1 MSGRQ
6 SEPRDTTMPVDPDL
20 PVGRPFI
27 RRGWLGLRRRADI
40 LLVIGVGG
48 ALGSAARYGVAQL
61 VPHRAGQLP
70 WATVSVNVL
79 GCLLIGMLMVF
90 VMDVWPPQRYVRPF
104 LGVGVLGGFTTF
116 STYTVDTWQLAK
128 AGVPWNAVL
137 YLIGS
142 LGVGLVAVWVG
153 LVLARLL
160 VRTGHRRKE
169 KRRSSSGSRQ
179 ERILDQRS
187 RSSR

>member
-6 SEPRDTTMPVDPDL
+6 AEPRATPMPVDPDL

-40 LLVIGVGG
+40 LLVIGAGG

-61 VPHRAGQLP
+61 LPHQTGQLP
-70 WATVSVNVL
+70 WATVSVNVV
-79 GCLLIGMLMVF
+79 GCLLIGVLMVF

-128 AGVPWNAVL
+128 AGVPWSAVF
-137 YLIGS
+137 YLVVS
-142 LGVGLVAVWVG
+142 LAAGLVAVWAG

-160 VRTGHRRKE
+160 IRARHRRRE
-169 KRRSSSGSRQ
+169 KRLGGSGSRH
-179 ERILDQRS
+179 EEDFDQRS